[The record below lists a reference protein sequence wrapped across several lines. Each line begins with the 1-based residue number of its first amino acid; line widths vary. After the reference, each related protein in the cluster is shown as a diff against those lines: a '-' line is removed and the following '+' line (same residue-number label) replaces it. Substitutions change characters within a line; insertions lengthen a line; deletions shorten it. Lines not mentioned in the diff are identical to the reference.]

1 MCEIALY
8 ERDFKTNQLFAI
20 DLLMTFINLQSASQL
35 HYFIQ
40 YLVKYFLC
48 SYQLHFFI
56 IAMIYNLTW
65 CLHNHMQITFYY
77 NILFIT

>member
-48 SYQLHFFI
+48 SYQLHFF
-56 IAMIYNLTW
+56 
-65 CLHNHMQITFYY
+65 YY
-77 NILFIT
+77 CHDLQFNVVSAQPYANYFLL